1 MKSSVGDDETEAPAA
16 REIKVQFDVKPL
28 QGSDNETEATEEDE
42 ARRFVDMIETF
53 EDLMKRFEEERAQ
66 EQAVLKDEKAALA
79 EEKTKVEQEKENV
92 KQEKAKVEQQ
102 KAEVER
108 KKAKV
113 DQTKENVRSEK
124 KRLAQM
130 KQQIIGRELA
140 SALKASMQLQQR
152 LAQDKAAMEEED
164 ETQFEA
170 EHEMLDAMLLQRMRD
185 IEKHRPSGA
194 TWRMSQNVRT
204 SAGPFKED
212 IAEAEEMESREKFKN
227 TREEKKKVDKEQDAA
242 EAAKNRAEEWQS
254 LRNCFER
261 HEDGKPS
268 LAGVRP
274 AFEAFRIRAQA
285 RRGKAGVEAQETT
298 TEAPAQGPN

>member
-1 MKSSVGDDETEAPAA
+1 MSFDGRSLTELEVSVLL
-16 REIKVQFDVKPL
+16 L
-28 QGSDNETEATEEDE
+28 QST
-42 ARRFVDMIETF
+42 
-53 EDLMKRFEEERAQ
+53 
-66 EQAVLKDEKAALA
+66 
-79 EEKTKVEQEKENV
+79 
-92 KQEKAKVEQQ
+92 
-102 KAEVER
+102 
-108 KKAKV
+108 
-113 DQTKENVRSEK
+113 DQTLKREHPPAGNRPKELHEDGKVKSVVVVRSK
-124 KRLAQM
+124 
-130 KQQIIGRELA
+130 
-140 SALKASMQLQQR
+140 SAMRMQLQQR